1 MINKFSNLNGA
12 KYFYSGILKNYFVFI
27 PAQKY
32 VKYSSGIT
40 PIICGNLMEFKK
52 NIENLTKSDRNFAL
66 TFVNHHV
73 PLDINFN
80 EHCSINNKIYI
91 LKK

>member
-32 VKYSSGIT
+32 VKYSSDII
-40 PIICGNLMEFKK
+40 PVICGNLIEF
-52 NIENLTKSDRNFAL
+52 
-66 TFVNHHV
+66 
-73 PLDINFN
+73 
-80 EHCSINNKIYI
+80 
-91 LKK
+91 